1 MELKN
6 NERLKELKLALYIS
20 HIDKTKNKI
29 EYSNIIKMLDCLAAT
44 MGKAEHVMFL
54 QFVQDTVGNNMLGA
68 SNKHIVAT
76 LKTYFSNTQAAAK
89 MGMATATL
97 NKKYGDLL
105 NRNYIN
111 DDFIET
117 LKPKYNKKEHINLV
131 DMLLKFIENFKYE
144 LGNSEHIL
152 KNNERTFEIE
162 FYLIYDK
169 LVNVLGSV
177 GACDKFIFYVCNVFN
192 IDYSA
197 VSQLKN
203 SIHLINRSYP
213 NFRYNNRY
221 FMQELVTLYTY
232 KGLSK
237 GTIGSKV
244 LNKDSSFLYNGT
256 NKKYASIIN
265 EEDLSWQ
272 YVPTIEW
279 SNLNK
284 NAIIKFIQLFHTFI
298 KYDI

>member
-6 NERLKELKLALYIS
+6 NERLKELKLALYIN

-29 EYSNIIKMLDCLAAT
+29 EYSNIIKMLDCLAIT
-44 MGKAEHVMFL
+44 MGKVEHEMFV

-68 SNKHIVAT
+68 SNKHIVAM
-76 LKTYFSNTQAAAK
+76 LKTYFSNTQAATK
-89 MGMATATL
+89 MGMSTATL

-105 NRNYIN
+105 NRNYLN

-177 GACDKFIFYVCNVFN
+177 GACDRFIFYVCNVFN
-192 IDYSA
+192 IDYSV

-272 YVPTIEW
+272 YVTTIEW